1 MTSLCPD
8 GADLFGDGRC
18 HDAARRHALLIRAQS
33 TSVLEDLRRLVGLL
47 RSPGNPRI
55 PVLILTTFDI
65 DDYVSRR
72 RLQPVTAGRALDLLT
87 AREREIPLL
96 LAEGMSNEEIAA
108 ALVVEVGTVKSHL
121 ARLLPKLGVRSRL
134 QAAVWAYRNHVV
146 TVDDPRP

>member
-1 MTSLCPD
+1 M
-8 GADLFGDGRC
+8 
-18 HDAARRHALLIRAQS
+18 
-33 TSVLEDLRRLVGLL
+33 
-47 RSPGNPRI
+47 
-55 PVLILTTFDI
+55 LILTTFDT
-65 DDYVSRR
+65 DDYVFRA
-72 RLQPVTAGRALDLLT
+72 LEAGVAARALDLLT
-87 AREREIPLL
+87 ARVREILLL